1 MFTIKTS
8 TLASCG
14 VNNKIKLEINI
25 NSLVYLYRRYF
36 KSRLFCHQQTAWPLT
51 TCNIIRLSKNV
62 VWIEYEIICLK
73 R

>member
-8 TLASCG
+8 TLASFG

-36 KSRLFCHQQTAWPLT
+36 KSRLFCHQETAWPWN
-51 TCNIIRLSKNV
+51 TCYIIR
-62 VWIEYEIICLK
+62 
-73 R
+73 